1 MKLLFLKAK
10 KLDLPAIEFSSKKAV
25 GVAGS
30 IQYEELIKSTYEQLK
45 EQGTKAF
52 YVGPT
57 LGCNTDTANE
67 FIDEIE
73 EFLFIADGDFHPTAL
88 LKYKKPITVINLQ
101 TGKKR
106 VFSTEE
112 CEAFEKRKK
121 GLLLKFLHAEKVGI
135 LISTKRGQFNP
146 KDGDRIKQA
155 FPSKKFYKFIS
166 DNINVPGLEDFTNL
180 DIFVN
185 TACPRIES
193 KNIINHSDIP
203 KELWEVKEQKLAL
216 KN

>member
-1 MKLLFLKAK
+1 MKLLFLKAR
-10 KLDLPAIEFSSKKAV
+10 KLDLPSFEYATDKVV

-30 IQYEELIKSTYEQLK
+30 IQYEKLIKSTYQKLLD
-45 EQGTKAF
+45 QGTKAY

-106 VFSTEE
+106 VYDQNDVD
-112 CEAFEKRKK
+112 AFEKRKK

-146 KDGDRIKQA
+146 KDGDRIKIA

-166 DNINVPGLEDFTNL
+166 DNVNVPGLEDFTNL

-203 KELWEVKEQKLAL
+203 KELWEVKE
-216 KN
+216 